1 MQYLVEEKYRLPQMN
16 AVHVLPGI
24 DEKEVRRRLLH
35 DYNLEIGA
43 GLGDLAGKIW
53 RFGIMGYSCKMENV
67 MLCLCA
73 LETVFA
79 DMGVDVHF
87 GAAESAAYH
96 AYAQNPTADAAGEEG
111 GGLTAVAAATE
122 VLSSDGAGPRPA
134 LFTLVRCSGQ
144 TEPLPDRARE
154 PRLVERVEVQS
165 RRTGAQQ
172 PVA

>member
-96 AYAQNPTADAAGEEG
+96 AYAQNPTPDAAGEEG
-111 GGLTAVAAATE
+111 GGLTAGRR
-122 VLSSDGAGPRPA
+122 SYRSP
-134 LFTLVRCSGQ
+134 
-144 TEPLPDRARE
+144 
-154 PRLVERVEVQS
+154 VERRGRSATCPVYFGS
-165 RRTGAQQ
+165 LLRTNRA
-172 PVA
+172 VARSCS

>member
-1 MQYLVEEKYRLPQMN
+1 MLQEEGPRIWARHERNHSKRAGLETFQLSRGEVPF
-16 AVHVLPGI
+16 AVRECRARAARI

-43 GLGDLAGKIW
+43 GLGDIAGKIW

-96 AYAQNPTADAAGEEG
+96 AYAQNPSHARVTKK
-111 GGLTAVAAATE
+111 VAA
-122 VLSSDGAGPRPA
+122 
-134 LFTLVRCSGQ
+134 
-144 TEPLPDRARE
+144 
-154 PRLVERVEVQS
+154 
-165 RRTGAQQ
+165 
-172 PVA
+172 